1 MSHAATLDKLA
12 GGLVTAITGRTE
24 NHARYQRSKSLAVK
38 GLRDK
43 SYARTNQFAISAR
56 YDGLLEKLAVL
67 NREDLADALQ
77 TRLEQLPAGSQ
88 WIPEALS
95 LFLELSDRPAS
106 KSILSHVTVGDDDP
120 GARAGLTWEEI
131 IAKDPLDEPDVWE
144 DVDRGYHS
152 SADEQTDLEDASD
165 HTVSTT
171 ATSIDEDTSSAA
183 RTYLKVPDESAISA
197 IRAAR
202 QSLQSKK
209 DDRSYMVSELT
220 LTREM
225 LLMLH
230 GLPTELFPTDRA
242 TGRVTVSRRLMLA
255 TASSTSLTHVVA
267 STVNS
272 ASALNYLRAWVKS
285 SQSLLYVR
293 AVQSATQRLLATFTS
308 RLSALEQRYID
319 PPADIVVSINEA
331 VTHAQDAATA
341 LIKLSTIVQV
351 AALST
356 GSGQQ
361 LVLLDTL
368 YNEACL
374 AQLSGATTTFDALAT
389 VFMAGLCAY
398 LKPIAAWMM
407 SGEAVATYHDVPLV
421 VAINE
426 DCDAGQ
432 IWNEQFTK
440 NTTVDGST
448 FVPKC
453 MLGSADRVFA
463 LGKSRAFLNRLH
475 PGLNEVTNEAADL
488 PVLGHQLVTDSLI
501 SFSQLLDDELSAWI
515 AKVGNDCTPSLLKCL
530 RADHGLSS
538 IISAIPMIFFSGNGI
553 AFRDFADAIVKRIV
567 VKGGSKAWK
576 DRFMLAELARSTI
589 GACENVDPN
598 CIQVDTPSGEVG
610 TISTFTT
617 RLLNSFNLEYIFAWP
632 VQNITGCKTSDTHA
646 KVFSFLLQVHHARS
660 LITKTFFNLRSEHQR
675 STLDLAL
682 RQRLLWFTDTLHFFI
697 ATTAGTIHGDMVQS
711 MDAASDI
718 DAMVSIWR
726 HYQGRLQMN
735 LLLSPKLEPVRDAI
749 MGILELSETL
759 ARTTRLSS
767 VSALQ
772 DQFDR
777 SLKFLVAGLRGL
789 SRAGGD
795 IGLEALAEKLEWTP
809 P

>member
-1 MSHAATLDKLA
+1 MAHAATLDRLA
-12 GGLVTAITGRTE
+12 GGLVTAITGQSK

-43 SYARTNQFAISAR
+43 THARTNQFAISAK
-56 YDGLLEKLAVL
+56 YDGLVEKLAVL
-67 NREDLADALQ
+67 NREDVADALQ

-95 LFLELSDRPAS
+95 LFVELSDRPAS
-106 KSILSHVTVGDDDP
+106 QTILSHVTVDGGDP
-120 GARAGLTWEEI
+120 GNSARMTWEEI
-131 IAKDPLDEPDVWE
+131 IAEDPLDEPGVWE
-144 DVDRGYHS
+144 DVDHGYHS

-171 ATSIDEDTSSAA
+171 ATSVDEDTSSAA
-183 RTYLKVPDESAISA
+183 RTYLIEPDESAISA
-197 IRAAR
+197 VREA
-202 QSLQSKK
+202 QQTLQSQKNG
-209 DDRSYMVSELT
+209 RSHMVSELT
-220 LTREM
+220 LVREI

-230 GLPTELFPTDRA
+230 GLPTELFPIDRA
-242 TGRVTVSRRLMLA
+242 TGRVTVSRKLILA
-255 TASSTSLTHVVA
+255 TASSTTLTHIVTT
-267 STVNS
+267 TVKS

-293 AVQSATQRLLATFTS
+293 AVQSAIQRLLASFTS
-308 RLSALEQRYID
+308 RLAALEQRYIN
-319 PPADIVVSINEA
+319 PPADIVVSINDTA
-331 VTHAQDAATA
+331 TQAQDAATA
-341 LIKLSTIVQV
+341 LIQLSTIVQV

-356 GSGQQ
+356 GGGQQ

-374 AQLSGATTTFDALAT
+374 SQLSGATARFDALVT
-389 VFMAGLCAY
+389 VFLAGLCAY
-398 LKPIAAWMM
+398 SKPIAAWMT

-421 VAINE
+421 VASNE
-426 DCDAGQ
+426 DCDASQ
-432 IWNEQFTK
+432 IWDEQFIM
-440 NTTVDGST
+440 NTTAYRST

-453 MLGSADRVFA
+453 LLAYADRIFA
-463 LGKSRAFLNRLH
+463 LGKSRAFLNRLQ
-475 PGLNEVTNEAADL
+475 PGLNNSANSAADL
-488 PVLGHQLVTDSLI
+488 PFLGHHLITDSLV

-515 AKVGNDCTPSLLKCL
+515 DQVGNDCTPSLLKSL

-538 IISAIPMIFFSGNGI
+538 TISAVPMIFFSGNGI
-553 AFRDFADAIVKRIV
+553 AFRDFADAVVKRMV
-567 VKGGSKAWK
+567 VKGDSKAWN

-589 GACENVDPN
+589 GTCENVDSN

-610 TISTFTT
+610 TISTSTT

-632 VQNITGCKTSDTHA
+632 VQNITGCKTSSTHA
-646 KVFSFLLQVHHARS
+646 KVFSFLLQVHYARD
-660 LITKTFFNLRSEHQR
+660 LMTRTFFNLRSEHQR

-697 ATTAGTIHGDMVQS
+697 ATTASTIHRDTAQS

-718 DAMVSIWR
+718 DAMVSIWQ
-726 HYQGRLQMN
+726 HYQGRLQMS
-735 LLLSPKLEPVRDAI
+735 LLLSPKLEPVRDAVTG
-749 MGILELSETL
+749 MLELSETL
-759 ARTTRLSS
+759 ARTTRLGSIA
-767 VSALQ
+767 ALQ

-795 IGLEALAEKLEWTP
+795 VALEALAERLEWTP